1 MFLVAGAV
9 DSLVE
14 VRTHV
19 TYPAQMWLLG
29 SVDYVQHKLIAPS
42 LLFKIYAIALFGAK
56 NINNLRDVFRE
67 LELSQLP
74 TSPRI
79 LDSVDVGGNQ
89 AKDEGVGS
97 QGEQSTTVCE
107 QFDTDDGESE
117 EDEVG
122 DDNLG
127 SSKSESIDC
136 FRFPESQESRSYG
149 LERCVG
155 FNGDG
160 LSDSPVGID
169 LIMACLCS
177 FCTKAAYIWSDLHY
191 QDLAVHG
198 VQHILDYALSGNDE
212 SSTQPRKQPVLPLDE
227 VLGQIKSDSHTCLC
241 PVFPCFALFFRLLCF
256 R

>member
-29 SVDYVQHKLIAPS
+29 SEYLLANPVNVEWSSISVELCGGTNLVILIV
-42 LLFKIYAIALFGAK
+42 K
-56 NINNLRDVFRE
+56 
-67 LELSQLP
+67 P